1 MVPGDVVLLKRG
13 GGTTEQRDGE
23 RLRQRHPTGAPTL
36 ERSGCKYLPG
46 VTNYRSIVYPHP
58 GRQAGR
64 LPRVRVPEGKTRG
77 LQMGREQVQQPL
89 LRKEGRR
96 VARVFDA
103 AKSPTENKTE
113 MHGGNEEV
121 CREHRRVFGEK
132 GAEVISGDSDREL
145 KMRKGLSGHWS
156 LQNGATSD
164 HLRKL
169 GGAVEMG

>member
-1 MVPGDVVLLKRG
+1 MWHVCLTPLNLLLKTKLRRTEETRRG
-13 GGTTEQRDGE
+13 Q
-23 RLRQRHPTGAPTL
+23 
-36 ERSGCKYLPG
+36 
-46 VTNYRSIVYPHP
+46 
-58 GRQAGR
+58 
-64 LPRVRVPEGKTRG
+64 
-77 LQMGREQVQQPL
+77 
-89 LRKEGRR
+89 
-96 VARVFDA
+96 
-103 AKSPTENKTE
+103 
-113 MHGGNEEV
+113 V